1 MVNTSIPPR
10 SSRGFSLTEVL
21 TTISIIGILS
31 SIAIPTFSD
40 QMKRTEQREA
50 EATIAQL
57 MTQVIAYSDEY
68 GMQAEGW
75 DDLDDVAAVMTDT
88 GTANGTSFSNI
99 TLPGGN
105 YTLEGSRSGNDYVF
119 TANPKNKNSDSSP
132 PAELEDAFTASSGFN
147 VLGCINVSTGASNI
161 QTGDGREAAS
171 TSDLTCP

>member
-1 MVNTSIPPR
+1 
-10 SSRGFSLTEVL
+10 
-21 TTISIIGILS
+21 
-31 SIAIPTFSD
+31 
-40 QMKRTEQREA
+40 MKRTEQREA

-57 MTQVIAYSDEY
+57 MTQVVAYSDEY

-75 DDLDDVAAVMTDT
+75 NDLDDVAAVMTDT

>member
-1 MVNTSIPPR
+1 MVNTSIPPQ
-10 SSRGFSLTEVL
+10 SAEGFSLTEAL
-21 TTISIIGILS
+21 ATISIIGILS
-31 SIAIPTFSD
+31 SIAIPTFSN
-40 QMKRTEQREA
+40 QLKRTEQREA

-57 MTQVIAYSDEY
+57 MTQVVAYSDEY
-68 GMQAEGW
+68 GIQAEGW

-88 GTANGTSFSNI
+88 GTATGISFSSI

-105 YTLEGSRSGNDYVF
+105 YTLQGSRSGNDYVF

-132 PAELEDAFTASSGFN
+132 PAELEDTTTASSGFN

-161 QTGDGREAAS
+161 QTGDGTKAAS